1 MAKKLNYPLIDEF
14 TEYCSHMTV
23 GSINCY
29 RSYVNKVLN
38 DFESKSCIN
47 LHQNLELFSFLT
59 KHSGIWNEI
68 LSYIYRYVKNNSSL
82 APKYLSGFLCYS
94 EFISTIPDRKAKIP
108 FDIQNLISDIQDFIS
123 ARASSGSST
132 YYTKT
137 LLMKVFLFRFQTQN
151 RATYGDRYYFP
162 ASLITSLDPAIFGS
176 NVKVFDKFLRKE
188 IQKII
193 FLYNDSG
200 KIETCPFENLDSLRF
215 NSATNEWWIKPL
227 NSQIDYQLYTVNPKA
242 TKGLVWNGKYC
253 TPLIKPALSGLAV
266 DHDPEIARILQN
278 SNNKLP
284 RLRKLTEE
292 IDRTLELGLTYK
304 GNKLPTTIQSS
315 AIKKQQLAAVRD
327 YWINNKCIPNVPKLI
342 KDLEYMHENMDLIIM
357 DSTFN
362 GNKNAGAKGPIT
374 LPPPTDPNY
383 WP

>member
-38 DFESKSCIN
+38 DFESKSGFD
-47 LHQNLELFSFLT
+47 LHLNYLFLE

-68 LSYIYRYVKNNSSL
+68 LSYIYRYVKNYSSL

-94 EFISTIPDRKAKIP
+94 EFISTIPDRKAKTIP
-108 FDIQNLISDIQDFIS
+108 PAIQNLIS
-123 ARASSGSST
+123 ARASSGIST
-132 YYTKT
+132 YTKT

-151 RATYGDRYYFP
+151 RATYGDPHYFP

-193 FLYNDSG
+193 FLYNDG
-200 KIETCPFENLDSLRF
+200 GIKKCRFRNLDSLSF
-215 NSATNEWWIKPL
+215 NSAKNEWRIKPL
-227 NSQIDYQLYTVNPKA
+227 NSQYDYQLYTVNPKA

-253 TPLIKPALSGLAV
+253 TPLIKPTLSGLAV

-278 SNNKLP
+278 SNNNLP
-284 RLRKLTEE
+284 RLRKLTKE
-292 IDRTLELGLTYK
+292 IDRTLALGLTYK
-304 GNKLPTTIQSS
+304 SKPLPTTIQSS

-327 YWINNKCIPNVPKLI
+327 YWKNNKCIPIVPKLI
-342 KDLEYMHENMDLIIM
+342 KDLEYMHDNMDLIIM

-362 GNKNAGAKGPIT
+362 GNKNGGAKSSIT
-374 LPPPTDPNY
+374 LPWPPKDPNY
-383 WP
+383 LP

>member
-38 DFESKSCIN
+38 EFELKSGFN
-47 LHQNLELFSFLT
+47 LHLNYLFLE

-68 LSYIYRYVKNNSSL
+68 LSYIYRYVKTNSSL

-94 EFISTIPDRKAKIP
+94 VFISTIPDKKAKTIP
-108 FDIQNLISDIQDFIS
+108 QAIQNLIS
-123 ARASSGSST
+123 ARASSGIST
-132 YYTKT
+132 YTKT

-151 RATYGDRYYFP
+151 RATPGDPYYFP
-162 ASLITSLDPAIFGS
+162 ASLITSLDSAIFGS
-176 NVKVFDKFLRKE
+176 NVFDKFLRKE

-200 KIETCPFENLDSLRF
+200 KIKTCRFRNLDSL
-215 NSATNEWWIKPL
+215 NLDSATNEWWIKPL
-227 NSQIDYQLYTVNPKA
+227 KSQNSYQLYTVNPKA
-242 TKGLVWNGKYC
+242 KKGLVWNGKYC
-253 TPLIKPALSGLAV
+253 TPLIKPTLSGLAI

-278 SNNKLP
+278 SINNLP
-284 RLRKLTEE
+284 RLGILTKE
-292 IDRTLELGLTYK
+292 IDRALARGLVYK
-304 GNKLPTTIQSS
+304 GNKLPATIQSS

-327 YWINNKCIPNVPKLI
+327 YWKNNKCIPIVPKLI
-342 KDLEYMHENMDLIIM
+342 KDLEYMHDNMDLIIM

-362 GNKNAGAKGPIT
+362 GNKNGGAKSSIT
-374 LPPPTDPNY
+374 LPWPPKDPNY
-383 WP
+383 LP

>member
-38 DFESKSCIN
+38 EFELKSGFN
-47 LHQNLELFSFLT
+47 LHLNYLFLE

-68 LSYIYRYVKNNSSL
+68 LSYIYRYVKNYSSL

-94 EFISTIPDRKAKIP
+94 EFISTIPDRKAKTIP
-108 FDIQNLISDIQDFIS
+108 PAIQNLIS
-123 ARASSGSST
+123 ARASSGIST
-132 YYTKT
+132 YTKT
-137 LLMKVFLFRFQTQN
+137 LLMKVFLFRLQTQN
-151 RATYGDRYYFP
+151 RATPGDPYYFP
-162 ASLITSLDPAIFGS
+162 ASLITSLDSAIFGS
-176 NVKVFDKFLRKE
+176 KNVFDKFLRNE

-193 FLYNDSG
+193 FLYNDSE

-215 NSATNEWWIKPL
+215 NSATNEWRIKPL
-227 NSQIDYQLYTVNPKA
+227 NSQYDYQLYTVNPKA

-253 TPLIKPALSGLAV
+253 TPLIKPALSGLAI

-278 SNNKLP
+278 SNNNLP
-284 RLRKLTEE
+284 RLGKLTEE
-292 IDRTLELGLTYK
+292 IDKTLALGLTYK
-304 GNKLPTTIQSS
+304 SKTLPTKIQSS

-327 YWINNKCIPNVPKLI
+327 YWKINNSCIPYVPKL
-342 KDLEYMHENMDLIIM
+342 KNDLEYMHDNMDLIIM

-362 GNKNAGAKGPIT
+362 GNKNAGAKSSIT
-374 LPPPTDPNY
+374 LPWPPKDPNY
-383 WP
+383 LP